1 MSLYK
6 EMQLLI
12 QEEVPVIPLFYAET
26 FRCVNNKVEG
36 LEGNSLNMLSL
47 KRVKVEKK

>member
-1 MSLYK
+1 
-6 EMQLLI
+6 MQLLI

-26 FRCVNNKVEG
+26 FRCLNNRVDG

>member
-1 MSLYK
+1 
-6 EMQLLI
+6 MQLLI

-26 FRCVNNKVEG
+26 FRVVNNKVDG

-47 KRVKVEKK
+47 KRVKVEQE